1 MWGTTADTV
10 SCAQHLQA
18 LWIMIV
24 THPQSLSCI
33 ALWPLL
39 LLCQVLKSTLS
50 RWIDGVYVSVLAT

>member
-1 MWGTTADTV
+1 
-10 SCAQHLQA
+10 
-18 LWIMIV
+18 MIV